1 MYEVIESKRWK
12 HADGRTASLYGAVPY
27 LNDSDREAWTL
38 ETVGFTV
45 RNNKTE
51 AVGIG
56 RAPWKTQAE
65 AQTWVNTQEKK

>member
-12 HADGRTASLYGAVPY
+12 HTDGRTASVYGAAPY
-27 LNDSDREAWTL
+27 LSDRKAWTV

-51 AVGIG
+51 TVGIG

-65 AQTWVNTQEKK
+65 AQAWVNTQEKK